1 MHFCPSC
8 SNLLLVEN
16 GAGQNGETC
25 LVCQTCPYMFPIS
38 KPYISRTIL
47 KRKEVDDVLGGEEA
61 WANVDSIEVTCPKCQ
76 HERAYFMQIQ
86 LRSADEPMTLFFR
99 CCNTACGHNWKEN

>member
-16 GAGQNGETC
+16 GVGENGETC
-25 LVCQTCPYMFPIS
+25 LVCQTCPYQFPIRRQM
-38 KPYISRTIL
+38 ISRTIL

-61 WANVDSIEVTCPKCQ
+61 WKNVDSIETPCPKCQ
-76 HERAYFMQIQ
+76 HQRAYFMQIQ
-86 LRSADEPMTLFFR
+86 LRSLDEPATIFFK
-99 CCNTACGHNWKEN
+99 CCNSECSHTWKEG